1 MHQLL
6 TFVLPLAWTPL
17 SWEPGFKGKERRGG
31 GPGAQASCQGKF
43 HPETANRVTAGCP
56 NGNHCECVS
65 VDRPHVLPRGPG
77 EGSVHQGAPRTP
89 EHRPG
94 LGRKPGQRPRHTA
107 SPPTRG
113 DGWEVCLKGPLQGP
127 LPTPQSQ
134 SPPHRI
140 DQYLGK
146 VFRYFLPK
154 FIVSKTKSLTL
165 K

>member
-6 TFVLPLAWTPL
+6 TFVPPLAWTPL

-56 NGNHCECVS
+56 NGNHRECVS

-89 EHRPG
+89 LSTGLAWDASRDSDPDTRPA
-94 LGRKPGQRPRHTA
+94 LPLVETA
-107 SPPTRG
+107 
-113 DGWEVCLKGPLQGP
+113 
-127 LPTPQSQ
+127 
-134 SPPHRI
+134 
-140 DQYLGK
+140 GK
-146 VFRYFLPK
+146 CA
-154 FIVSKTKSLTL
+154 
-165 K
+165 